1 MRFND
6 INDILA
12 TENKDELLEWSKTF
26 LKKILSDTNAD
37 LYKHKYI
44 AEVSGKI
51 EDSIHTYEDGRTS
64 PFKKYYANVYEI
76 VDENK
81 VFIGDYEISGFK
93 GARVRGTFQPIF
105 RNNKWYAL
113 TSQRSGIQVYTL
125 PELKL
130 IAETPKKDGYGGRVN
145 DIYCPR
151 FQTTLDVY
159 NSPIRNEESS
169 YYLTLVDEEIKD
181 ENWESAPF
189 AFIETYDE
197 FCNSDDYVHMVDL
210 RNIENGVIEFYKE
223 FSIQSPPWI
232 PLRQK
237 INIKDWSKEFPTFEA
252 ASVEHYSSITGT
264 ECGDHGWD
272 SEQCDYFGWIGEEED
287 YRTTHSRMAQKQ
299 KEWIN
304 SDLFKKIASLLEI
317 NPSEDYK
324 YTSYYSVDSAIKLYQ
339 KDPEQFKHTVLNSWN
354 KNVWMKSALIGALKE
369 LLPNDKI
376 KELLFLALDDEA
388 KDIQVSA
395 IKTLMTHYSDDK
407 KVKSKFRK
415 IYLLSSVAIKK
426 DLSKF
431 KKELK
436 NDLGK

>member
-1 MRFND
+1 MRFNE

-44 AEVSGKI
+44 AEVSDKT
-51 EDSIHTYEDGRTS
+51 EMRDHKYEDGKVTT
-64 PFKKYYANVYEI
+64 FKQCYANVYEI
-76 VDENK
+76 VDGNK
-81 VFIGDYEISGFK
+81 VFIGDYKISGFK

-113 TSQRSGIQVYTL
+113 TSERSGIQVYTL

-130 IAETPKKDGYGGRVN
+130 IAETPKDSKYGRVN

-151 FQTTLDVY
+151 FQTTLEVY
-159 NSPIRNEESS
+159 DSPIRNEESS

-181 ENWESAPF
+181 DNWESAPF
-189 AFIETYDE
+189 AFVETYDE
-197 FCNSDDYVHMVDL
+197 FCNSDDYVYMVDL
-210 RNIENGVIEFYKE
+210 RNIENGVIEFYKD
-223 FSIQSPPWI
+223 FGIQSPPWI

-237 INIKDWSKEFPTFEA
+237 INIKDWDKEFPVFEA

-264 ECGDHGWD
+264 ECGDYGWS

-287 YRTTHSRMAQKQ
+287 YRTTHSRAIQKQ
-299 KEWIN
+299 KEWIS

-317 NPSEDYK
+317 DPDEDYK
-324 YTSYYSVDSAIKLYQ
+324 YNTCYGIDAAIKLCQ
-339 KDPEQFKHTVLNSWN
+339 KDQNEFRHTVLNSWN
-354 KNVWMKSALIGALKE
+354 KGVYVQSSLVYALKE

-376 KELLFLALDDEA
+376 KELLFLALEDEV
-388 KDIQVSA
+388 KEIQVSA
-395 IKTLMTHYSDDK
+395 IKSLMTHYSDDK

-415 IYLLSSVAIKK
+415 IYLLSSVATKK